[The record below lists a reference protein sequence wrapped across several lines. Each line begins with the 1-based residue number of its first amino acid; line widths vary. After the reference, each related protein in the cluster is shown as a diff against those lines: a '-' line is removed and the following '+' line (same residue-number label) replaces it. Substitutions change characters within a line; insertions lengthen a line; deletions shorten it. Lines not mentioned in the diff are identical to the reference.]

1 MLVLT
6 FKIKLKSNY
15 HIGAG
20 YGSGFNLDSALLR
33 EADGTPVLRGTTLAG
48 LLRDGAYRLLKL
60 PPLAK
65 YSKDESLDRLFG
77 SPAQAKRWRISSARP
92 VEKRSADAQVAWRV
106 RIDLRTRR
114 AEPQKLFSQEEGV
127 AGQEFY
133 FTVSCLRNDDVAL
146 DEAAFL
152 VAAARNVR
160 QLGRSR
166 RRGLGECV
174 IHLTDDVTGVDKA
187 QKPAD
192 QSWEEWFLER
202 FNRVWMQ
209 GSPSKITKPAI
220 KASIQAVN
228 ASRDAAVRIRV
239 IVRLD
244 EPLLIAQR
252 ASAGNQFD
260 TRLFIPGGVLQGALA
275 GRAAELCDLADPK
288 IYHDFVYL
296 FLRGGV
302 TFPVLYP
309 AYFLNNHLYPTIPAP
324 LALWTCSVV
333 PFQEESEGHGV
344 YPAWVSKN
352 NKCPK
357 CDGRLEPV
365 GEFVILKR
373 DLYTFSPQRSSET
386 HLRIDEERQ
395 RAAKGDLYGYTLL
408 STGQYF
414 VGELLCDGEAAW
426 QRLQEMTGI
435 AEKKPLTTWWL
446 GKGRQRGYGKVTA
459 WLERCDNHLQTWIQ
473 LPLEQR
479 VSDPKQPITLTLL
492 TDTIVI
498 NPWGQQ
504 ATGFAE
510 DWLEAALGLG
520 PVEIHDA
527 YARTRVVDGF
537 NATLG
542 LPRWRDLALV
552 AGSMALISLKDLP
565 SDWEARMQRL
575 EAEGIGMRR
584 NEGFGRI
591 AFNHP
596 VYKQRQNIRES
607 AIPLD
612 PQMWLDRSHRE
623 REWGAFMECWED
635 ELEKHRPVLM
645 KIKRQYNKQFDKCF
659 GALARWLY
667 MYSDAPCEEIIE
679 RLAAIDVP
687 EKAFGQPDEALV
699 AAIGEQEYGQ
709 REKENFFTKAGKEG
723 VNAIRK
729 ALEYLRKEED
739 AYHQRGIERLAEW
752 ITMLVREKK
761 GGAQ

>member
-1 MLVLT
+1 MLALT
-6 FKIKLKSNY
+6 FKIKLRSNY

-65 YSKDESLDRLFG
+65 YPKGEILDRLFG

-114 AEPQKLFSQEEGV
+114 VEPQKLFSQEEGV
-127 AGQEFY
+127 VGQEFY
-133 FTVSCLRNDDVAL
+133 FTVTCLRNDDVAL

-174 IHLTDDVTGVDKA
+174 IHLIDVEGVDEA
-187 QKPAD
+187 QKQTPG
-192 QSWEEWFLER
+192 QSWEEWFLGR
-202 FNRVWMQ
+202 FDRVWMQ
-209 GSPSKITKPAI
+209 GNPSKIARPAI
-220 KASIQAVN
+220 KSDIQTISAP
-228 ASRDAAVRIRV
+228 RDAVVRIRV

-252 ASAGNQFD
+252 ASSGNQFD
-260 TRLFIPGGVLQGALA
+260 TRPFIPGGVLQGVLA
-275 GRAAELCDLADPK
+275 GRAAELCDLADPE

-296 FLRGGV
+296 FLRGGI

-344 YPAWVSKN
+344 YPAWVSEN
-352 NKCPK
+352 NRCPK

-373 DLYTFSPQRSSET
+373 DLYTFLPQRSYEM
-386 HLRIDEERQ
+386 HLRIDKENQ
-395 RAAKGDLYGYTLL
+395 RAAKGDLYGYTVL

-414 VGELLCDGEAAW
+414 VGELLCAGEAAW
-426 QRLQEMTGI
+426 QRLQEMTGVI
-435 AEKKPLTTWWL
+435 EKTPLTWWL

-459 WLERCDNHLQTWIQ
+459 WLERCDDPPQSWIQ
-473 LPLEQR
+473 WPLEQR
-479 VSDPKQPITLTLL
+479 LIDPAKPFTLTLL
-492 TDTIVI
+492 TDTIII

-504 ATGFAE
+504 PTAFTE
-510 DWLEAALGLG
+510 DWLEATLGLG

-552 AGSMALISLKDLP
+552 AGSMAWISLKNPPD
-565 SDWEARMQRL
+565 DWEARMQRL
-575 EAEGIGMRR
+575 EAEGIGVRR

-596 VYKQRQNIRES
+596 VYEQRQNILES

-612 PQMWLDRSHRE
+612 SQMWLGRSHRE
-623 REWGAFMECWED
+623 SEWEAFMECWED
-635 ELEKHRPVLM
+635 ELEKHRSALM
-645 KIKRQYNKQFDKCF
+645 KIKRHYNKQFDKCF
-659 GALARWLY
+659 GALASWLH
-667 MYSDAPCEEIIE
+667 MHSDAPCEELIE
-679 RLAAIDVP
+679 RLTVMDDP
-687 EKAFGQPDEALV
+687 EKAFGQPDKLLV
-699 AAIGEQEYGQ
+699 TAIGEQEYCQ
-709 REKENFFTKAGKEG
+709 RAKGNFFTQAGKEG
-723 VNAIRK
+723 VYAIRE
-729 ALEYLRKEED
+729 ALEYLRKED
-739 AYHQRGIERLAEW
+739 AYHHRRGIERLAEW
-752 ITMLVREKK
+752 ITMLAREEK

>member
-1 MLVLT
+1 MLALT
-6 FKIKLKSNY
+6 FKIKLRSNY

-20 YGSGFNLDSALLR
+20 HGSGFNLDSALLR
-33 EADGTPVLRGTTLAG
+33 EADGTPVLRGTTVAG

-65 YSKDESLDRLFG
+65 HRPDEILDRLFG
-77 SPAQAKRWRISSARP
+77 SPAQAKRWRISSALP
-92 VEKRSADAQVAWRV
+92 VEKRFADAQAAWRV
-106 RIDLRTRR
+106 RIDPRTRR
-114 AEPQKLFSQEEGV
+114 VEPQKLFSQEEGA

-133 FTVSCLRNDDVAL
+133 FTVTCLRNDDAAL

-174 IHLTDDVTGVDKA
+174 IHLIDVDGVDEA
-187 QKPAD
+187 QKPAG
-192 QSWEEWFLER
+192 QSWEEWFLGR
-202 FNRVWMQ
+202 FEYVWMREN
-209 GSPSKITKPAI
+209 PSEVAKPAI
-220 KASIQAVN
+220 KADIQTVN

-260 TRLFIPGGVLQGALA
+260 TRPFIPGSVIQGALA
-275 GRAAELCDLADPK
+275 GRAAELCNLADSK
-288 IYHDFVYL
+288 IYRDFVDL
-296 FLRGGV
+296 FLRGGI

-324 LALWTCSVV
+324 LALKTCSLV
-333 PFQEESEGHGV
+333 PFHGNEGHGA
-344 YPAWVSKN
+344 YSAWLHDR
-352 NKCPK
+352 CPK
-357 CDGRLEPV
+357 CGSRLEPV

-373 DLYTFSPQRSSET
+373 DLYTFSPQRSSEM

-395 RAAKGDLYGYTLL
+395 RAARGDLYGYTLL

-414 VGELLCDGEAAW
+414 VGELLCAGEAVW

-435 AEKKPLTTWWL
+435 AEKTPLTWWL
-446 GKGRQRGYGKVTA
+446 GKGRQRGYGKVTV
-459 WLERCDNHLQTWIQ
+459 WLERCDDRPQTWIQ
-473 LPLEQR
+473 WPLEQR
-479 VSDPKQPITLTLL
+479 LVDPAKTFTLTLL
-492 TDTIVI
+492 TDTIIV
-498 NPWGQQ
+498 NSWGQQ
-504 ATGFAE
+504 PTAFTE

-542 LPRWRDLALV
+542 LPRWRDLALMG
-552 AGSMALISLKDLP
+552 GSMARISLKNPPD
-565 SDWEARMQRL
+565 DWEARMQRL
-575 EAEGIGMRR
+575 EAEGIGVRR

-591 AFNHP
+591 AINHP
-596 VYKQRQNIRES
+596 VYEQRQNILES

-612 PQMWLDRSHRE
+612 SQMWLARSH
-623 REWGAFMECWED
+623 WGSDLGAFLECWEE
-635 ELEKHRPVLM
+635 ELGKHRSVLM
-645 KIKRQYNKQFDKCF
+645 KIKRHYNKQFDKCF
-659 GALARWLY
+659 GALARWLH
-667 MYSDAPCEEIIE
+667 MHSDAPCEELIE
-679 RLAAIDVP
+679 RLTAMDVP

-709 REKENFFTKAGKEG
+709 RAKENFFTKAGKEG
-723 VNAIRK
+723 VNAIRE
-729 ALEYLRKEED
+729 ALEYLRKED
-739 AYHQRGIERLAEW
+739 AYLHRCGIERLAEW
-752 ITMLVREKK
+752 ITMLTREEK